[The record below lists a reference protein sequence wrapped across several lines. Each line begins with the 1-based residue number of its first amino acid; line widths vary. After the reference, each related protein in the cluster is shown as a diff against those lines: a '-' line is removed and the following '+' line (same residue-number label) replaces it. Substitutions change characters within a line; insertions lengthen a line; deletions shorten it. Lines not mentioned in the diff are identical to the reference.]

1 MWVTDGLCGLAE
13 HGCLLHVLGGMAR
26 CGEGRAQ
33 AEAAVPGAGE
43 DVPPSS
49 RASVRP
55 PPSVRQSPPTS
66 WEKPAASLV
75 VAKYRI
81 IPTQTL
87 WSI

>member
-43 DVPPSS
+43 DVPPIS

-55 PPSVRQSPPTS
+55 PPWVMRQSPPTS
-66 WEKPAASLV
+66 WEKPAASLSL
-75 VAKYRI
+75 AKYR